1 MAEEL
6 NNGSSKTGFQEQ
18 KTVDNQRRLPAPDY
32 NEETSAE
39 FAAPTTGSL
48 YRGDTKVR
56 DTDDRE
62 TETSAGRGIGLS
74 ALALS
79 IISLFVLPILFG
91 AAGIILG
98 FVARRRGA
106 TGTGN
111 WAIGIGAISIFVG
124 MFILPFF

>member
-6 NNGSSKTGFQEQ
+6 YRTSTSGLQED
-18 KTVDNQRRLPAPDY
+18 KTVDIQHRLPAPNY
-32 NEETSAE
+32 IEETSAE
-39 FAAPTTGSL
+39 IAAPVSFTGNTLS
-48 YRGDTKVR
+48 RR
-56 DTDDRE
+56 DTDLNNRDKTA
-62 TETSAGRGIGLS
+62 TEGKGVGFA

-106 TGTGN
+106 NSLGN
-111 WAIGIGAISIFVG
+111 WAIGIGAISIIVG

>member
-1 MAEEL
+1 MAEER
-6 NNGSSKTGFQEQ
+6 NNGSSQTGFQD
-18 KTVDNQRRLPAPDY
+18 KNTVDIQHRLPAPDY

-39 FAAPTTGSL
+39 FAAPATGSL
-48 YRGDTKVR
+48 YRGTTIR
-56 DTDDRE
+56 DSDARE
-62 TETSAGRGIGLS
+62 TDTTAGRGIGLS

-106 TGTGN
+106 TSLGS
-111 WAIGIGAISIFVG
+111 WAIGIGAISILVG